1 MSLETNLAAEPQAP
15 LPAPSEQVGRGQLSR
30 FFEAYA
36 LVLVLIAVI
45 LFFSLWPQTSAVYPT
60 LANFQVVVAGQCVL
74 AVVATGALV
83 PLICNEWD
91 LSVGASATLSAVV
104 AATLLSST
112 MPALV
117 ALAVGAVMG
126 VIVGLVN
133 GFLVNFLGTNA
144 VITTLGTTAVIAG
157 AINQVTGGATK
168 VSNIPG
174 FLTTFGSGTWL
185 GIPRLLFVV
194 AIVVVLAHYLLEYTP
209 LGRHFYAI
217 GSNRNAA
224 VLIGVNIRKTIG
236 IAFLIA
242 GVLSGLAGLMQVA
255 RSGAADPRLGDTLT
269 LPALAAAFLSAAAI
283 KPGRYNVPGM
293 LVALFLLAFINSGL
307 TIAGVP
313 PYVTQ
318 YVNGIALIAGVGLAV
333 NLGRKREVV

>member
-1 MSLETNLAAEPQAP
+1 M
-15 LPAPSEQVGRGQLSR
+15 
-30 FFEAYA
+30 
-36 LVLVLIAVI
+36 
-45 LFFSLWPQTSAVYPT
+45 
-60 LANFQVVVAGQCVL
+60 ANFQVIIAGQSVL
-74 AVVATGALV
+74 AVVAVGALM

-104 AATLLSST
+104 AASLLSSSFAV
-112 MPALV
+112 PLALGIG
-117 ALAVGAVMG
+117 LGTG
-126 VIVGLVN
+126 VVVGLVN

-157 AINQVTGGATK
+157 AVNQVTGGSTQ
-168 VSNIPG
+168 VSNIPA
-174 FLTTFGSGTWL
+174 FLTEFGSGNWL
-185 GIPRLLFVV
+185 GIPRLFYVVILV
-194 AIVVVLAHYLLEYTP
+194 AIAGHYLLEYTP
-209 LGRHFYAI
+209 MGRHFYAI

-242 GVLSGLAGLMQVA
+242 GVLAGLAGLMQVA
-255 RSGAADPRLGDTLT
+255 RSGAADPRLGDSLT

-313 PYVTQ
+313 PYVSQ

>member
-1 MSLETNLAAEPQAP
+1 MSLDSNLEVQTNVTP
-15 LPAPSEQVGRGQLSR
+15 PATSSSGHRGFRRLL
-30 FFEAYA
+30 EAYA
-36 LVLVLIAVI
+36 LVFALVGVVA
-45 LFFSLWPQTSAVYPT
+45 FFSLWPQTSAVYPT
-60 LANFQVVVAGQCVL
+60 LANFQVIVAGQCVL
-74 AVVATGALV
+74 AVVATGALI

-104 AATLLSST
+104 AASLFSSS
-112 MPALV
+112 MPPV
-117 ALAVGAVMG
+117 IALAVGIGTGIA
-126 VIVGLVN
+126 VGLVN

-157 AINQVTGGATK
+157 VVNQVTGGATK
-168 VSNIPG
+168 VSDIPRW
-174 FLTTFGSGTWL
+174 LTDFGGGTWF
-185 GIPRLLFVV
+185 GIPRLLYVV

-236 IAFLIA
+236 IAFLLA
-242 GVLSGLAGLMQVA
+242 GVLAGIAGLMQVA

-293 LVALFLLAFINSGL
+293 LVALFLLAFINGGL
-307 TIAGVP
+307 TLAGVP
-313 PYVTQ
+313 PYVNQ

>member
-1 MSLETNLAAEPQAP
+1 MSLDSNVADDASALTSPRPKA
-15 LPAPSEQVGRGQLSR
+15 RGGGALR
-30 FFEAYA
+30 MLEAYA
-36 LVLVLIAVI
+36 LLIAIFCVI
-45 LFFSLWPQTSAVYPT
+45 AFFSLWPSTSEVYPT
-60 LANFQVVVAGQCVL
+60 MANFQVIIAGQSVL
-74 AVVATGALV
+74 AVVAVGALM

-104 AATLLSST
+104 AASLLSSSFAV
-112 MPALV
+112 PLALGIG
-117 ALAVGAVMG
+117 LGTG
-126 VIVGLVN
+126 VVVGLVN

-157 AINQVTGGATK
+157 AVNQVTGGSTQ
-168 VSNIPG
+168 VSNIPA
-174 FLTTFGSGTWL
+174 FLTEFGSGTWL
-185 GIPRLLFVV
+185 GVPRLFYVVILV
-194 AIVVVLAHYLLEYTP
+194 AIAGHYLLAYTP
-209 LGRHFYAI
+209 MGRHFYAI

-242 GVLSGLAGLMQVA
+242 GVLAGLAGLMQVA
-255 RSGAADPRLGDTLT
+255 RSGAADPRLGDSLT

>member
-1 MSLETNLAAEPQAP
+1 MPSESTVAVEAAA
-15 LPAPSEQVGRGQLSR
+15 PAPPKPSASRGRALR
-30 FFEAYA
+30 WLEAYA
-36 LVLVLIAVI
+36 LVILMAAVI
-45 LFFSLWPQTSAVYPT
+45 LFFSLWPETSEVYPT
-60 LANFQVVVAGQCVL
+60 LANLQVILAGQSVL
-74 AVVATGALV
+74 AIVAVGALV

-104 AATLLSST
+104 AASLLSSS
-112 MPALV
+112 MAVPMALGV
-117 ALAVGAVMG
+117 GLAMG
-126 VIVGLVN
+126 IVVGLVN

-157 AINQVTGGATK
+157 AVNQVTGGSTQ
-168 VSNIPG
+168 VSNIPE
-174 FLTTFGSGTWL
+174 FLTDFGSGTWF
-185 GIPRLLFVV
+185 GIPRLFY
-194 AIVVVLAHYLLEYTP
+194 VVLVIAAAGHYLLEYTP

-242 GVLSGLAGLMQVA
+242 GVLAGLAGLLQVA
-255 RSGAADPRLGDTLT
+255 RSGAADPRLGDSLT

-283 KPGRYNVPGM
+283 KPGRYNIPGM

-318 YVNGIALIAGVGLAV
+318 YVNGVALIAGVGLAV

>member
-1 MSLETNLAAEPQAP
+1 MSLDSNVAVVPSAP
-15 LPAPSEQVGRGQLSR
+15 TSPHPKAHGGRALR
-30 FFEAYA
+30 MLEAYA
-36 LVLVLIAVI
+36 LLIAMFCVI
-45 LFFSLWPQTSAVYPT
+45 AFFSLWPSTSEVYPT
-60 LANFQVVVAGQCVL
+60 MANFQVIIAGQSVL
-74 AVVATGALV
+74 AVVAVGALM

-104 AATLLSST
+104 AASLLSSSFAV
-112 MPALV
+112 PLALGIGLGTGV
-117 ALAVGAVMG
+117 VVGM
-126 VIVGLVN
+126 VN

-157 AINQVTGGATK
+157 AVNQVTGGSTQ
-168 VSNIPG
+168 VSNIPA
-174 FLTTFGSGTWL
+174 FLTEFGSGNWL
-185 GIPRLLFVV
+185 GVPRLFSVVILV
-194 AIVVVLAHYLLEYTP
+194 AIAGHYLLEYTP
-209 LGRHFYAI
+209 MGRHFYAI
-217 GSNRNAA
+217 GSNRSAA
-224 VLIGVNIRKTIG
+224 VLVGVNIRKTIG
-236 IAFLIA
+236 VAFLIA
-242 GVLSGLAGLMQVA
+242 GVLAGLAGLMQVA
-255 RSGAADPRLGDTLT
+255 RSGAADPRLGDSLT